1 MAKYALS
8 FSKKVENRKI
18 TIQCQFFRTNL
29 SPILLTLSLMLLM
42 ITIQKQNNQHIQWL
56 SKICNMKKLPFQ
68 KSYPTDFS
76 LHLFCHCRF
85 FAHQV
90 LVLIE
95 HVQLIGRKLPS
106 PVEEIVHRVVPGL
119 SPQVRVLHVRQ
130 DPVVRLD
137 RAFQLVSKYRRDF
150 VSFCITSMN
159 IPS

>member
-1 MAKYALS
+1 
-8 FSKKVENRKI
+8 
-18 TIQCQFFRTNL
+18 
-29 SPILLTLSLMLLM
+29 MLLM

-137 RAFQLVSKYRRDF
+137 RALHLISK
-150 VSFCITSMN
+150 
-159 IPS
+159 